1 MNTTAKDAYYK
12 GYVAGYRDGLRNAAK
27 GKTIDTDR
35 ELAED
40 LPIQIAK
47 LSTRA
52 KNCLL
57 LAGCVTLGD
66 AAALPAERI
75 ARLRSTGPKTAG
87 EIARCLDELGIRY
100 SDWNAYL

>member
-1 MNTTAKDAYYK
+1 MESQEKTAYYK
-12 GYVAGYRDGLRNAAK
+12 GYVAGYRDGMRNAAK

-40 LPIQIAK
+40 LPIQIAN

-57 LAGCVTLGD
+57 MAGCVTLGD
-66 AAALPAERI
+66 AAELPAERI
-75 ARLRSTGPKTAG
+75 ARLRNTGPKTAG